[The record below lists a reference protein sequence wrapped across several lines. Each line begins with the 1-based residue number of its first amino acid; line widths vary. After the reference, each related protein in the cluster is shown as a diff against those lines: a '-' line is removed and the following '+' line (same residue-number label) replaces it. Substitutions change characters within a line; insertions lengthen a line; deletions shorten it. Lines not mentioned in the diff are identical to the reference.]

1 MEYNEKYFKASA
13 NKKARMVWI
22 ILLVLIT
29 LGHAP
34 QIGKGIS
41 AGNFIIMILLGWLPY
56 LFGRIM
62 CKLNGDDWIKYKEVV
77 AIGYGVFYAY
87 TICVSPFDLA
97 FIYIFPLITMMV
109 LFNDYIFL
117 IKICVLNDA
126 VLLLSALIF
135 YIQGTIPAGYANDL
149 PLEISTIT
157 LCYIGCIL
165 SVKHITSSNDALT
178 GSIQGNLERVV
189 NTVNKVKGASN
200 SIVDGVTVVR
210 ELADENRQG
219 ANSVVESMNKLS
231 DNNNTLHDKTMSS
244 VDMTTDINTQVQS
257 VVTLIDEMVK
267 LIN

>member
-41 AGNFIIMILLGWLPY
+41 VGNFIIMIALGWLPY

-62 CKLNGDDWIKYKEVV
+62 CKLNGD
-77 AIGYGVFYAY
+77 
-87 TICVSPFDLA
+87 
-97 FIYIFPLITMMV
+97 
-109 LFNDYIFL
+109 DYIFL

-126 VLLLSALIF
+126 VLLLSALIL
-135 YIQGTIPAGYANDL
+135 YIQGTIPEGYVNDL

-189 NTVNKVKGASN
+189 KTRTVRVP
-200 SIVDGVTVVR
+200 
-210 ELADENRQG
+210 
-219 ANSVVESMNKLS
+219 
-231 DNNNTLHDKTMSS
+231 TL
-244 VDMTTDINTQVQS
+244 
-257 VVTLIDEMVK
+257 L
-267 LIN
+267 

>member
-1 MEYNEKYFKASA
+1 M
-13 NKKARMVWI
+13 
-22 ILLVLIT
+22 
-29 LGHAP
+29 
-34 QIGKGIS
+34 
-41 AGNFIIMILLGWLPY
+41 
-56 LFGRIM
+56 
-62 CKLNGDDWIKYKEVV
+62 
-77 AIGYGVFYAY
+77 
-87 TICVSPFDLA
+87 
-97 FIYIFPLITMMV
+97 
-109 LFNDYIFL
+109 
-117 IKICVLNDA
+117 
-126 VLLLSALIF
+126 
-135 YIQGTIPAGYANDL
+135 
-149 PLEISTIT
+149 
-157 LCYIGCIL
+157 

-267 LIN
+267 LINESGQHADESSHELVKVMDTTNVIADLSSQVEQILGIFSNEFQMVG